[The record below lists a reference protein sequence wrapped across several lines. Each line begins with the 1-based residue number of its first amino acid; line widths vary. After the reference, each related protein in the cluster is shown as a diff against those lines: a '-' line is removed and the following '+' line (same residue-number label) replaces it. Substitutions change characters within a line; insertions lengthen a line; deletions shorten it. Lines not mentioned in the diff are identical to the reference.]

1 MFLSFQNSN
10 NANDGSPMFSS
21 DVETFNGKIVYNLD
35 GSAFIIDAGSAN
47 LSSSSATPTTAT
59 TPTPIASALTSETI
73 ASTSQK
79 GVDKF
84 HKSVENKGLVQGQS
98 QSQIQSVA
106 EEEALVGSESWRS
119 SPKVHSFRVVSAQDA
134 STHCQD
140 PSNASPMHKHKPIL
154 MCFICKLSFG
164 NVNSFSLHAN
174 TDHRLNL
181 KELEQQLLKREYSS
195 AIIQRNMDEE
205 PQISFLQPLDTNTD
219 DGASANKIGTSSVSA
234 SELVEPIDRAT
245 VDGKECTA
253 STSHH
258 SHLSVDNCR
267 SLYHDTN
274 DDDEANKKTNA
285 DGTTA
290 HEASSSAS
298 TSTFTS
304 LELEE
309 HSAVKYSSL
318 NSAIAKTNVNPLK
331 TSASEGISSASTTK
345 PFISSTSASTST
357 SPLPKPVNPSDNVEG
372 TPAPAPEPTPEP
384 SMCAESQVDSP
395 PEGLKASS
403 TDNISNDK
411 TTNKRNKDADSK
423 ITYSSLKKG
432 DQVHRSPNVPTS
444 ALGSTASTTSSDSSQ
459 PMYTTDSDAA
469 QTAAEVLQ
477 KHFLL
482 LQQQQQQVS
491 GGGGEFPPIQAQT
504 QAQLS
509 SFQASLAALANE
521 QNSRGVKL
529 LTEFLQLHQQN
540 QLNQSFPTSCP
551 EHADFKGVDCKTCEL
566 IDIQHRMKSP
576 ATAQSQSQSQPQ
588 PQRSPNTNS
597 CGLST
602 SMPISPSA
610 SSAAS
615 VGNAPASSFTIGACS
630 EHISGRPQ
638 GVDCAR

>member
-35 GSAFIIDAGSAN
+35 GSAFIIDAGSAS

-59 TPTPIASALTSETI
+59 IPTPIASALTSETI

-84 HKSVENKGLVQGQS
+84 LKSVENKGLVQS
-98 QSQIQSVA
+98 QSQTQSEA
-106 EEEALVGSESWRS
+106 EALVDSESWRS

-134 STHCQD
+134 CTHCQD
-140 PSNASPMHKHKPIL
+140 PRNASPMHKHKPIL

-174 TDHRLNL
+174 TEHRLNL

-205 PQISFLQPLDTNTD
+205 PQISFLQPLDINTD
-219 DGASANKIGTSSVSA
+219 DGASANNIGTSSVSA
-234 SELVEPIDRAT
+234 SELLEPIDRAA
-245 VDGKECTA
+245 VDGKECTG
-253 STSHH
+253 TSHH
-258 SHLSVDNCR
+258 THLSVDNCR
-267 SLYHDTN
+267 SLYHDPN
-274 DDDEANKKTNA
+274 DDDETNNKSNA

-290 HEASSSAS
+290 HAASSSAS
-298 TSTFTS
+298 TSTSTS
-304 LELEE
+304 LELED
-309 HSAVKYSSL
+309 HSAVKFSSL
-318 NSAIAKTNVNPLK
+318 NSAIAKTNINPLK
-331 TSASEGISSASTTK
+331 NSASEGESSVSTTK
-345 PFISSTSASTST
+345 PFISSASESTST
-357 SPLPKPVNPSDNVEG
+357 SPLPKPVNSSDNVEG
-372 TPAPAPEPTPEP
+372 TPAPAPAPTPEP
-384 SMCAESQVDSP
+384 SMCAESKVDSP
-395 PEGLKASS
+395 SEGFKATS

-423 ITYSSLKKG
+423 TTNCSLKKG
-432 DQVHRSPNVPTS
+432 DQVHRSPNVPSS
-444 ALGSTASTTSSDSSQ
+444 ALGSIASTTSSDSSQ
-459 PMYTTDSDAA
+459 PLYTADSDSAL
-469 QTAAEVLQ
+469 TAADVLQ

-482 LQQQQQQVS
+482 LQQQQQQVA
-491 GGGGEFPPIQAQT
+491 GGGGEFPPIQDQT

-529 LTEFLQLHQQN
+529 LTEFLQLHHQN

-576 ATAQSQSQSQPQ
+576 ATLQSQSQSQPQ

-597 CGLST
+597 SGLST

-615 VGNAPASSFTIGACS
+615 VVNVTASSFTIGACS

>member
-1 MFLSFQNSN
+1 MSFQKSN
-10 NANDGSPMFSS
+10 NAIDGSPMFSS

-47 LSSSSATPTTAT
+47 LSSSSATPTTTAS
-59 TPTPIASALTSETI
+59 TPTPIATALTSETK
-73 ASTSQK
+73 ASTYQK

-84 HKSVENKGLVQGQS
+84 HKSIENKGRVQGHSQS
-98 QSQIQSVA
+98 QSQSVA
-106 EEEALVGSESWRS
+106 EAEAFVSAESWRS
-119 SPKVHSFRVVSAQDA
+119 SPRVHSFRVVSAQDA

-140 PSNASPMHKHKPIL
+140 PSNAASPMHKNKPIL

-174 TDHRLNL
+174 TEHRLNL

-205 PQISFLQPLDTNTD
+205 PQISFLQPLDINAD
-219 DGASANKIGTSSVSA
+219 DGGGGGGGGAALNNIGTA
-234 SELVEPIDRAT
+234 SELLEPPIDG
-245 VDGKECTA
+245 DKECTSA
-253 STSHH
+253 TTSQHPH
-258 SHLSVDNCR
+258 PHPHPHL
-267 SLYHDTN
+267 SLYHNPNDN
-274 DDDEANKKTNA
+274 DDVDEEANNKSNA
-285 DGTTA
+285 
-290 HEASSSAS
+290 EA
-298 TSTFTS
+298 TS

-309 HSAVKYSSL
+309 HTAVKFSSL
-318 NSAIAKTNVNPLK
+318 NSAIAKTTNINPLK
-331 TSASEGISSASTTK
+331 TTATEGAATATTTTKPAISSA
-345 PFISSTSASTST
+345 SASTST
-357 SPLPKPVNPSDNVEG
+357 STSASPLPKPVNPLENVEG
-372 TPAPAPEPTPEP
+372 TPASAAPTPEP
-384 SMCAESQVDSP
+384 PSMCEESQVDAP
-395 PEGLKASS
+395 TEGHKATS

-411 TTNKRNKDADSK
+411 SSNKQRNKDADSK
-423 ITYSSLKKG
+423 LTYSSSLKKVG
-432 DQVHRSPNVPTS
+432 DQMNRSPNVAPS
-444 ALGSTASTTSSDSSQ
+444 ASTTSSSSDSSQ
-459 PMYTTDSDAA
+459 PLHIADSDAA
-469 QTAAEVLQ
+469 LTAAEILQ

-482 LQQQQQQVS
+482 LQQQQQVAAA
-491 GGGGEFPPIQAQT
+491 GEFAPIQAQT

-529 LTEFLQLHQQN
+529 LTEFLQLHHHQN
-540 QLNQSFPTSCP
+540 QLNLQSFPTSCP

-576 ATAQSQSQSQPQ
+576 ATPQSQSQSQQQPQ

-597 CGLST
+597 SGLST

-615 VGNAPASSFTIGACS
+615 VGNATASSFTIGACS
-630 EHISGRPQ
+630 DHISGRPQ